1 MQHHQ
6 LPLRYLDQ
14 MKKQGQQLEV
24 LFLTR
29 AEPGAPPA
37 PPPAPPPAVPRADA
51 GREAMLRALV
61 GLPDPGR
68 PEPGRALR
76 APLEAT
82 TAGVPQ
88 LTGTWSG
95 AGLGGG

>member
-1 MQHHQ
+1 MKERRRELDVKKAQAAAERDRQ
-6 LPLRYLDQ
+6 EGRTPL
-14 MKKQGQQLEV
+14 
-24 LFLTR
+24 
-29 AEPGAPPA
+29 AAA
-37 PPPAPPPAVPRADA
+37 PPPAPPPAAPRADA

-61 GLPDPGR
+61 GRADPGR

-95 AGLGGG
+95 VGLG